1 MIKDFLNHF
10 EDGTQ
15 NYLVFETKYKCF
27 KKIGSTYNI
36 SQWKS
41 KGLYNEIIK
50 TPENV
55 LAPKLKYTGKRMYV
69 KFNGSSL
76 KQDKTTFNH
85 EKIVNIYI
93 VYESTLNYNA
103 DITLENCIFGAVEI
117 TKNADVS
124 KYKYFEYGIGF
135 DGKRSF
141 FTPEWYFW

>member
-1 MIKDFLNHF
+1 
-10 EDGTQ
+10 
-15 NYLVFETKYKCF
+15 
-27 KKIGSTYNI
+27 
-36 SQWKS
+36 
-41 KGLYNEIIK
+41 
-50 TPENV
+50 
-55 LAPKLKYTGKRMYV
+55 MYV

-85 EKIVNIYI
+85 GKIVNIYI
-93 VYESTLNYNA
+93 VYESTLNYDA

-124 KYKYFEYGIGF
+124 KYKYFEYGIGV

>member
-1 MIKDFLNHF
+1 M
-10 EDGTQ
+10 
-15 NYLVFETKYKCF
+15 VFETKYKCF
-27 KKIGSTYNI
+27 KKIGSTDNI

-55 LAPKLKYTGKRMYV
+55 LAQKLKHTGKRMYV
-69 KFNGSSL
+69 KLNGSSL

-85 EKIVNIYI
+85 GKIVNIYI

-117 TKNADVS
+117 TKKADVS
-124 KYKYFEYGIGF
+124 KYKYFEYGIEF
-135 DGKRSF
+135 DGKRYF